1 MAYFGESNLTKE
13 AKTGSEIKW
22 SFTCHCLKMLE
33 ILCTSTNHVM
43 KVFHEKEE
51 MKKQQEKEL
60 KPSQGPPLSPDTL
73 SVGQQK
79 TVLTA
84 IQFVVILGLSPNLEE
99 GVGLH
104 ASKRSG
110 FGEVIDL
117 QDEDDKVDD
126 FEKCSRM
133 IRCVRV
139 LLKCSKIE
147 SLGTLIFSRHLGDIL
162 AALLQLVH
170 RQKFMLQQRKSAEG
184 CQSDKIERTTAI
196 GNSAAT
202 EDAEKVN
209 FGIVNSSASTP
220 SEKWTPATIVD
231 MTVKQQSIND
241 IDCSNSNQQTS
252 SKDTSSF
259 NNLSIENQNGVFKE
273 SEFQIQENTVLNEIL
288 VDRQGL
294 DFCED
299 SLNDLLEKISQPL
312 IVRELL
318 VLQGGPGKQ
327 TMQKVHIC

>member
-33 ILCTSTNHVM
+33 IVCTSTNHAM

-79 TVLTA
+79 SVLTA
-84 IQFVVILGLSPNLEE
+84 IQFVIVLGLSPNLEE

-104 ASKRSG
+104 ANKRSG

-126 FEKCSRM
+126 FEKCLRM

-170 RQKFMLQQRKSAEG
+170 RQKFMQQQRKSAER
-184 CQSDKIERTTAI
+184 CQSDNIERTTAI

-202 EDAEKVN
+202 ENAEKVN

-220 SEKWTPATIVD
+220 SDKWTPATVVD
-231 MTVKQQSIND
+231 MTVKQQSINN

-252 SKDTSSF
+252 PKDTS
-259 NNLSIENQNGVFKE
+259 NLSLSIDNQNSVLKE
-273 SEFQIQENTVLNEIL
+273 SEFQIQEKNALNEIV
-288 VDRQGL
+288 VDRQDL

-312 IVRELL
+312 LVRELL

-327 TMQKVHIC
+327 TVQKVHIC